1 MIANSLSKIVATTP
15 QQRKGLTLFEFVIA
29 TGVVLLIGF
38 VSVAFFFPVTRGRE
52 AARRSQCRNNLKQ
65 IGLALHNYHDQYH
78 AFPPA
83 YTVDADGKP
92 LHSWRTLI
100 LPYMDQKAL
109 YDKIDL
115 TKPWDDPT
123 NAEVF
128 KLYHTDSYRCPSES
142 GPVTHTT
149 YLAVVT
155 SNSCLRPG
163 ESARLSDIKDGTS
176 NTLIVTEVDS
186 EHAVP
191 WMAPIDADESLF
203 LAISPTSKLV
213 HTGGVQA
220 AFADG
225 TVRFLNTSI
234 PTEIRRAL
242 ISIDGNESSTDHDY

>member
-1 MIANSLSKIVATTP
+1 MIANPSLTFSTNTP
-15 QQRKGLTLFEFVIA
+15 KQRSGFTLGELVIA
-29 TGVVLLIGF
+29 TAIVMVIA
-38 VSVAFFFPVTRGRE
+38 VVAFTLLLPVQRARE
-52 AARRSQCRNNLKQ
+52 PARRSQCRNNLKQ
-65 IGLALHNYHDQYH
+65 IALALFNYHDQYH

-115 TKPWDDPT
+115 TKPWDDPV
-123 NAEVF
+123 NVEVF
-128 KLYHTDSYRCPSES
+128 KSISFDPYRCPSEP
-142 GPVTHTT
+142 GPASHTT

-155 SNSCLRPG
+155 SNSCLRHG
-163 ESARLSDIKDGTS
+163 ESARISDIKDGLA
-176 NTLIVTEVDS
+176 NTLMVTEVDS

-191 WMAPIDADESLF
+191 WMAPRDADESLF

-220 AFADG
+220 VFADG
-225 TVRFLNTSI
+225 TVRFLNADLTA
-234 PTEIRRAL
+234 EIRRTL
-242 ISIDGNESSTDHDY
+242 ITIDGKDYQTGFF

>member
-1 MIANSLSKIVATTP
+1 MIENSHSEAVAVTP
-15 QQRKGLTLFEFVIA
+15 KQRSGLTLGELVIA
-29 TGVVLLIGF
+29 TGVVMLIGF
-38 VSVAFFFPVTRGRE
+38 VAVVFLLPVQRARE
-52 AARRSQCRNNLKQ
+52 PARRSQCKNNLKQ

-100 LPYMDQKAL
+100 LPFMDRKAL

-115 TKPWDDPT
+115 TKPWDDPA

-128 KLYHTDSYRCPSES
+128 KLHNIESYRCPSEP
-142 GPVTHTT
+142 GPATHTT

-163 ESARLSDIKDGTS
+163 ESARLSDIKDSTSGT
-176 NTLIVTEVDS
+176 LMVTEVDS

-191 WMAPIDADESLF
+191 WMAPMDADESLF
-203 LAISPTSKLV
+203 LAIGPTSKLV
-213 HTGGVQA
+213 HTGGVHA
-220 AFADG
+220 VLADG
-225 TVRFLNTSI
+225 TVRFFTVGYLA
-234 PTEIRRAL
+234 EIGRAL
-242 ISIDGNESSTDHDY
+242 ISIDGAEALINL